1 MVHILHLLV
10 VSPNRVVVNVVV
22 LMIIDVLPLWHRILD
37 DLHVGHML
45 VGTMPQ
51 EGRTDVASIMTIRR
65 LQQRQLAH

>member
-1 MVHILHLLV
+1 VVHVLHLLV

-45 VGTMPQ
+45 VGTMAQ
-51 EGRTDVASIMTIRR
+51 EGRTDVASIMTIWR

>member
-1 MVHILHLLV
+1 LHLLV

-45 VGTMPQ
+45 VSTMAQ
-51 EGRTDVASIMTIRR
+51 EGRTDVASIMTIWR